1 MEAYDPLF
9 LWKNQVIHLDLHVS
23 SMAHQV
29 FVIQPF
35 LRFGVA
41 SKKDTNQQLML
52 EESIALV
59 NTLGWKVVDHTCV
72 GLNSFIKPFLFGSGK
87 LADIESIISTN
98 EKITA
103 VFISMYQLT
112 TTQRLELEKR
122 FMVPVIDRYCLVL
135 QIFYQ
140 HAQTQESRL
149 QVALAEIPYLKNRL
163 MVEHTEEKGRKHSG
177 NSVGEQYF
185 QEDKHPVRLKRQRA
199 EKTLFLTV

>member
-1 MEAYDPLF
+1 MHFSTRLIKALVKNKQHLRFPLPRRRCS
-9 LWKNQVIHLDLHVS
+9 HLSSVRDEVYGDILASDEHHTANHLIDRYTHVS

-87 LADIESIISTN
+87 LVDIESIISTN

-163 MVEHTEEKGRKHSG
+163 M
-177 NSVGEQYF
+177 
-185 QEDKHPVRLKRQRA
+185 DKL
-199 EKTLFLTV
+199 